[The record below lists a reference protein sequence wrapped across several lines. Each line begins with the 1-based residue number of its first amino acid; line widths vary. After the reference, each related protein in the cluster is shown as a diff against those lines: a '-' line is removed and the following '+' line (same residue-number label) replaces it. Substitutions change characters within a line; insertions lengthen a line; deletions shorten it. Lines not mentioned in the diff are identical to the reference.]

1 MKTAP
6 LVWGGIFIRS
16 DYLSKIENY
25 TSLFDNTDELLN
37 SKQIIEVLKTL
48 QKKQPEIYCGKGEFK
63 RLIIE
68 FEKGISEKELSS
80 VLKKHKGFV
89 LPQEYTDLLKLSNG
103 ITFFEYGDALLLNIE
118 EAFELSDEEWLEQ
131 GYLKIARANEDDI
144 YMKCDNSERNIYY
157 SAEGFGE
164 LTPLNMS
171 FTAFLEASLISGF
184 SYFWLW
190 GTKDYDLY

>member
-1 MKTAP
+1 M
-6 LVWGGIFIRS
+6 I
-16 DYLSKIENY
+16 KIENY
-25 TSLFDNTDELLN
+25 TSLFDNTDELLK

-63 RLIIE
+63 RLVIE

-80 VLKKHKGFV
+80 VLNKHKGFV
-89 LPQEYTDLLKLSNG
+89 LPQEYTDLLRFSNG

-118 EAFELSDEEWLEQ
+118 EAFELSDEEWLGQ
-131 GYLKIARANEDDI
+131 GYLKIVRANEDDI
-144 YMKCDNSERNIYY
+144 YMKCDKSERNIYF

-171 FTAFLEASLISGF
+171 FSAFLEASLISGF

-190 GTKDYDLY
+190 GTDDYDLY

>member
-6 LVWGGIFIRS
+6 LVWGGIFIRI
-16 DYLSKIENY
+16 DFMSKIENY

-89 LPQEYTDLLKLSNG
+89 FPQEYTDLLRFSNG
-103 ITFFEYGDALLLNIE
+103 INFFEYGDALLFNLE
-118 EAFELSDEEWLEQ
+118 ETFELSDEEWLEQ

-157 SAEGFGE
+157 SAEGFGK

>member
-6 LVWGGIFIRS
+6 LVWSGIFIRI
-16 DYLSKIENY
+16 DYMIKIENY
-25 TSLFDNTDELLN
+25 TSLFENTDELLN

-80 VLKKHKGFV
+80 VLKKHNGFV
-89 LPQEYTDLLKLSNG
+89 LPQEYTDLLKFSNG

-118 EAFELSDEEWLEQ
+118 EAFELSDKEWLEQ

-144 YMKCDNSERNIYY
+144 YMKCDKSERNIYF

-171 FTAFLEASLISGF
+171 FSAFLEASLISGF

-190 GTKDYDLY
+190 GTDDYDLY

>member
-1 MKTAP
+1 M
-6 LVWGGIFIRS
+6 
-16 DYLSKIENY
+16 SKIENY
-25 TSLFDNTDELLN
+25 TSLFDNTEEMLN
-37 SKQIIEVLKTL
+37 SEQIIKVLKTL

-63 RLIIE
+63 RLTIE
-68 FEKGISEKELSS
+68 FNNNISENELSNI
-80 VLKKHKGFV
+80 LKTYNGFV
-89 LPQEYTDLLKLSNG
+89 LPQEYTNLLKFSNG
-103 ITFFEYGDALLLNIE
+103 ICFFEYGDALLFSLE

-144 YMKCDNSERNIYY
+144 YMKCNGSERNIYF

-171 FTAFLEASLISGF
+171 FTAFLEASLITGF
-184 SYFWLW
+184 SYFRLW

>member
-1 MKTAP
+1 M
-6 LVWGGIFIRS
+6 I
-16 DYLSKIENY
+16 KIENY

-80 VLKKHKGFV
+80 VLKKHNGFV
-89 LPQEYTDLLKLSNG
+89 LPQEYTDLLKFSNG
-103 ITFFEYGDALLLNIE
+103 ICFFEYGDALLLNIE
-118 EAFELSDEEWLEQ
+118 EAFELSDKEWLEQ

-171 FTAFLEASLISGF
+171 FSAFLEASLISGF

-190 GTKDYDLY
+190 GTDDYDLY

>member
-1 MKTAP
+1 M
-6 LVWGGIFIRS
+6 I
-16 DYLSKIENY
+16 KIENY

-48 QKKQPEIYCGKGEFK
+48 QKKQPVIYCGKGEFK

-80 VLKKHKGFV
+80 VLNKHKGFV
-89 LPQEYTDLLKLSNG
+89 LPQEYTDLLRFSNG

-118 EAFELSDEEWLEQ
+118 EAFELSDEEWLGQ
-131 GYLKIARANEDDI
+131 GYLKIVRANEDDI
-144 YMKCDNSERNIYY
+144 YMKCDKSERNIYF

-171 FTAFLEASLISGF
+171 FSAFLEASLISGF

-190 GTKDYDLY
+190 GTDDYDLY

>member
-1 MKTAP
+1 MIK
-6 LVWGGIFIRS
+6 
-16 DYLSKIENY
+16 NH
-25 TSLFDNTDELLN
+25 TSLFDNTDEMLN
-37 SKQIIEVLKTL
+37 SKQIIEVLKNI
-48 QKKQPEIYCGKGEFK
+48 QEKQPEIYCGKGKFK
-63 RLIIE
+63 SLIIE
-68 FEKGISEKELSS
+68 FKKGISEKELSS

-89 LPQEYTDLLKLSNG
+89 LPQEYTDLLKFSNG
-103 ITFFEYGDALLLNIE
+103 ISFFEYCDALLLNFE
-118 EAFELSDEEWLEQ
+118 EAFDLSDKEWLKQ

-144 YMKCDNSERNIYY
+144 YMECDGSERNIYF

-171 FTAFLEASLISGF
+171 FNAFLEASLITGF

>member
-6 LVWGGIFIRS
+6 LVWSGIFIRI
-16 DYLSKIENY
+16 DYMIKIENY

-80 VLKKHKGFV
+80 VLKKHNGFV
-89 LPQEYTDLLKLSNG
+89 LPQEYTDLLKFSNG

-118 EAFELSDEEWLEQ
+118 EAFELSDKEWLEQ

-144 YMKCDNSERNIYY
+144 YMKCDKSERNIYF

-171 FTAFLEASLISGF
+171 FSAFLEASLISGF

-190 GTKDYDLY
+190 GTDDYDLY